1 MNWKN
6 VAFLVSVERKSG
18 RLLRGQRLTRYTENR
33 FSAYLFYII
42 ALAVGLLVGL
52 LAGYG
57 YVGYLT
63 SATLSDQP
71 TLIGLELMIN
81 NVFLSLPTI
90 VLVSSL
96 VFTMMNQIQRSGIK
110 STSQVPYWLPI
121 TWQEHTLASI
131 LANLL
136 GFPLIIIVG
145 MTAGVIGFSVI
156 AGFIVPGVLASLAMF
171 AAAVMASATTEILRV
186 LQVRF
191 IGAVYKTSGRAAI
204 WVRFVGSLVFFLLFY
219 IAYFSV
225 VYGSGAISFVQAI
238 ASSQNAAWFVPF
250 VWLGIML
257 YFLTTGSVLL
267 GLLFMVLSLLFIA
280 GLFYLGVW
288 LNARFGLYEPPAIT
302 VTRGV
307 YAPKAGLLG
316 RLGFSTSEAALI
328 RKDLKA
334 FTRRRELMTIF
345 IGPIVI
351 VLVPLFQTVGPSS
364 ASMPPELSFLWVGLT
379 FILPA
384 AVMTMGLGSLMIG
397 EEGQAMWRIYASP
410 FSARSLVKSKYFFIV
425 LFALIVLAIT
435 GTAGTLLYH
444 LSSRATVVALLETL
458 FLIFAL
464 SAVSLSSGIKGADFN
479 EVPRPRMIRVDWSF
493 LNLILCAV
501 TGLAVLAPLLFYVFA
516 GVVAGFMPGFP
527 TIDPFV
533 AVALSAVIAIAFT
546 LVFYRVAV
554 GYAEELLRK
563 AGK

>member
-6 VAFLVSVERKSG
+6 VAYLVSVERKSG
-18 RLLRGQRLTRYTENR
+18 RLLRGQRLTRYVESR

-42 ALAVGLLVGL
+42 SLAVGLLIGL

-57 YVGYLT
+57 YLVGVLPDQALA
-63 SATLSDQP
+63 ATLQP
-71 TLIGLELMIN
+71 MVN
-81 NVFLSLPTI
+81 SVFLSLPTI

-136 GFPLIIIVG
+136 GFPLIIIAG
-145 MTAGVIGFSVI
+145 ITAGVIGFSVI
-156 AGFIVPGVLASLAMF
+156 AGFIVPAILASLAMF

-191 IGAVYKTSGRAAI
+191 IGAVYKTTGRAAI
-204 WVRFVGSLVFFLLFY
+204 WVRFVGSLLFFLLFY

-238 ASSQNAAWFVPF
+238 SSSQNSAWFVPF

-257 YFLTTGSVLL
+257 YYLTNGSLL
-267 GLLFMVLSLLFIA
+267 IGVLFMVLSLLFIA
-280 GLFYLGVW
+280 GLFYIGVW

-302 VTRGV
+302 VTRGA
-307 YAPKAGLLG
+307 YAPKVGLLG

-351 VLVPLFQTVGPSS
+351 VIVPLFQTVGQSS
-364 ASMPPELSFLWVGLT
+364 SMPPELRYLWLGLT

-384 AVMTMGLGSLMIG
+384 SVMTMGLGSLMIG

-410 FSARSLVKSKYFFIV
+410 LSARSLVKSKYFFIV

-435 GTAGTLLYH
+435 GPAGTLLYR
-444 LSSRATVVALLETL
+444 LSFRETIIALLETI

-464 SAVSLSSGIKGADFN
+464 SAVSLSSGIKGADFT
-479 EVPRPRMIRVDWSF
+479 EVPRPRMIRVEWSF
-493 LNLILCAV
+493 LNLLLCGI
-501 TGLAVLAPLLFYVFA
+501 TGLVVLAPVLFYAFS
-516 GVVAGFMPGFP
+516 GILAGFIPGFP
-527 TIDPFV
+527 TIDLSV
-533 AVALSAVIAIAFT
+533 SLALSGVIAVAFT

-554 GYAEELLRK
+554 GFAAELIRK

>member
-6 VAFLVSVERKSG
+6 VAYLVSVERKSG
-18 RLLRGQRLTRYTENR
+18 RLLRGQRLTRYVENR

-42 ALAVGLLVGL
+42 ALAIGLLVGL

-57 YVGYLT
+57 YLT
-63 SATLSDQP
+63 GVILSDQE
-71 TLIGLELMIN
+71 LALALEPMIN

-96 VFTMMNQIQRSGIK
+96 VFTMMNQIQRSGVK

-136 GFPLIIIVG
+136 GFPLIIIIG
-145 MTAGVIGFSVI
+145 ITAGVIGFSFF
-156 AGFIVPGVLASLAMF
+156 AGFAVQGVLASLAMF

-191 IGAVYKTSGRAAI
+191 VGAVYKSTGRAAV
-204 WVRFVGSLVFFLLFY
+204 WVRFAGSLVFFLLFY

-225 VYGSGAISFVQAI
+225 VYGSGAITFVQAI
-238 ASSQNAAWFVPF
+238 ASTQNAAWFVPF

-257 YFLTTGSVLL
+257 YYLTSGSLLL
-267 GLLFMVLSLLFIA
+267 GLLFMALSLFFIA
-280 GLFYLGVW
+280 GLFYLGVY
-288 LNARFGLYEPPAIT
+288 LNGRFGLYEPPAIT

-307 YAPKAGLLG
+307 YAPRAGLLG

-351 VLVPLFQTVGPSS
+351 VLVPLFQTVGQSS
-364 ASMPPELSFLWVGLT
+364 SQMPAGLNFLWVGLT

-384 AVMTMGLGSLMIG
+384 SVMSMGLGSLMIG

-425 LFALIVLAIT
+425 LFALVVLAIT
-435 GTAGTLLYH
+435 GTAGTFLYH
-444 LSSRATVVALLETL
+444 LSLRATAIALLETG

-464 SAVSLSSGIKGADFN
+464 SAVSLSCGIKGADFT
-479 EVPRPRMIRVDWSF
+479 EVPRPRMIRVGWSF
-493 LNLILCAV
+493 LNLILCAIA
-501 TGLAVLAPLLFYVFA
+501 GLVVLAPVLFYVFA
-516 GVVAGFMPGFP
+516 DLVAGFVPGFP

-533 AVALSAVIAIAFT
+533 AVAVSAVIAAVFT

-554 GYAEELLRK
+554 NYAEDLLRK